1 MANFPSGLRLFN
13 QLEIA
18 VFVSGLN
25 VSSALAKSN
34 QIPPMSVAH
43 APKYARINNV
53 FAPYFT
59 ESVIRVT
66 SLLGADSFP

>member
-1 MANFPSGLRLFN
+1 
-13 QLEIA
+13 
-18 VFVSGLN
+18 
-25 VSSALAKSN
+25 
-34 QIPPMSVAH
+34 MSVAH